1 MRYFLRI
8 LGLAIALVI
17 AVPAFAQ
24 STLSNASISGSFTGF
39 SGGSGGWQPAVL
51 ASASYQVT
59 QRVTGA
65 YWEMSV
71 PAVSRNYNLAV
82 GTYTLPL
89 SSLLPKSLVAKLNF
103 DASAIPVGF
112 SAGAGEVVQLGIT
125 HAAGIAGAS
134 FGIPVSESTTLNV
147 LEIYGV
153 FGGGHESGVFSNI
166 SSGSF
171 AMATGLTVHLAPLGA
186 QFRHRFVTKKK
197 SAVRLGRCLECQ

>member
-1 MRYFLRI
+1 MKHALR
-8 LGLAIALVI
+8 LAVLLLCTTL
-17 AVPAFAQ
+17 PAFAQ
-24 STLSNASISGSFTGF
+24 TALSNASISGSFTGF
-39 SGGSGGWQPAVL
+39 SAGSGGWQPAVL

-65 YWEMSV
+65 YWEISV
-71 PAVSRNYNLAV
+71 PSLSRNYNLGV

-89 SSLLPKSLVAKLNF
+89 SSILGKTISSKLLF

-166 SSGSF
+166 SLSSF
-171 AMATGLTVHLAPLGA
+171 TMATGLTVHLAPLGA
-186 QFRHRFVTKKK
+186 QFKHRFVAKNK
-197 SAVRLGRCLECQ
+197 AHVRLGKCEQC